1 MRTVIYAR
9 YSSNLQNS
17 RSIEDQVVVCRERCE
32 AEAWTVIDIF
42 RDYAIGGGAGVD
54 EHQRPGLYAMLELVA
69 RGGIDKVLADTSSPI
84 DRNPRDAPPH
94 RDPINFARARS
105 FTLPEHRQRLA

>member
-32 AEAWTVIDIF
+32 AEGWTVIDIF
-42 RDYAIGGGAGVD
+42 RDYAIGGGAGVE
-54 EHQRPGLYAMLELVA
+54 EHQPPGLFAMLELVE
-69 RGGIDKVLADTSSPI
+69 RGGIDHVRADTRRRISPNQGHRTHI
-84 DRNPRDAPPH
+84 PNRNNHTRGQ
-94 RDPINFARARS
+94 S
-105 FTLPEHRQRLA
+105 F